1 MSHMSC
7 SMPIF
12 GLPTTHAALL
22 HRPCSR
28 FQVSV
33 LPCSS
38 LPFPALPSLPSPS
51 PLTRIVLSRKA
62 WGSNQPD
69 PRARAPP
76 DPKQGSFRSASD
88 YQSPYAASPGSL
100 DVTQKRTGRSSE
112 GSGSRNEGQSAA
124 APQAPGPLDDILGQV
139 TDLLSQV
146 NDILGR

>member
-1 MSHMSC
+1 MQQCQFSDCQAHM
-7 SMPIF
+7 
-12 GLPTTHAALL
+12 
-22 HRPCSR
+22 
-28 FQVSV
+28 
-33 LPCSS
+33 LPCFIIPAAMCRFMSFPP
-38 LPFPALPSLPSPS
+38 LPFPPLPSP
-51 PLTRIVLSRKA
+51 PLLFPSLDSHIVLSRKA

-69 PRARAPP
+69 PRAHAPP
-76 DPKQGSFRSASD
+76 DSNQVSFRSASD

-112 GSGSRNEGQSAA
+112 GSASKNQGQSAT

>member
-1 MSHMSC
+1 M
-7 SMPIF
+7 
-12 GLPTTHAALL
+12 
-22 HRPCSR
+22 
-28 FQVSV
+28 
-33 LPCSS
+33 LPCFTIPAAVCRFLSFPS
-38 LPFPALPSLPSPS
+38 LPFPSLPFPSLPFPS
-51 PLTRIVLSRKA
+51 LPFLDKHIVISRKA

-76 DPKQGSFRSASD
+76 DSKQGSFRSASD

-100 DVTQKRTGRSSE
+100 DLTQQRTGRSSE
-112 GSGSRNEGQSAA
+112 GTASKNQGQSAA